1 MPVHSCGVSCLPSH
15 RIQTGR
21 CNWPLAPA
29 HQVQPIPWRL
39 RCAAHRCRASCRG
52 RSRRRFGRLA
62 SMDLHE
68 ARTSALAPLAF
79 SALGAVQ
86 GVAGAQ
92 RSRTGIVRRRAACSP
107 GPRCSPSACTVSPPW
122 PLRACGGAW
131 LRRHAATRAPNP
143 NWTSSAAGGD
153 SNSARNLQ
161 PATVTTS
168 AAGADIPLSAVD
180 FHCSNLLEALISPG
194 CSARA
199 AIDRCARVFKTT
211 KCSAECRLPVRTAAN
226 RNRAAGVASRV
237 TCRILRLVPT
247 SASLWS
253 HQQIGDKVRELI
265 WKKRSSKSNKA
276 ALGSEESAPVDQEM
290 VQLEVRQVGEV
301 PVSCLAAVQ

>member
-1 MPVHSCGVSCLPSH
+1 MATLVRRASMPRQLPRPKPTPIRATGFDGSARGTHQRVGAACVQRARRSAGRSGRAAQSNRYRAEEGGGLLWSALQSVCLQGPPWAAACV
-15 RIQTGR
+15 RVRGCAAMPPRGLQIQTGHR
-21 CNWPLAPA
+21 
-29 HQVQPIPWRL
+29 RL
-39 RCAAHRCRASCRG
+39 R
-52 RSRRRFGRLA
+52 
-62 SMDLHE
+62 E
-68 ARTSALAPLAF
+68 
-79 SALGAVQ
+79 
-86 GVAGAQ
+86 
-92 RSRTGIVRRRAACSP
+92 
-107 GPRCSPSACTVSPPW
+107 
-122 PLRACGGAW
+122 
-131 LRRHAATRAPNP
+131 
-143 NWTSSAAGGD
+143 
-153 SNSARNLQ
+153 SNSARNVQ

-211 KCSAECRLPVRTAAN
+211 KCSAKYRLPVRTAAN

-247 SASLWS
+247 SATLWS

-301 PVSCLAAVQ
+301 PVSCLAAVQSRSLQDALWAELEKEVDSFSFRYLNQRLSTKRWFS